1 MRLDGKVVLLT
12 GASSGMGKEM
22 ALLFAKEGA
31 KVVAV
36 ARRRDRLDQVSEEA
50 AGLSGQVVGLEGD
63 VTKLEDIDK
72 MVDFAM
78 DKYGRIDVLVNNAGI
93 MDNFTPLADVSDE
106 LWDRVLNLNLL
117 APMKLMRKII
127 PIMEKQEKGNIINTS
142 SLGGLYGA
150 RAGAAY
156 TASKFALT
164 GLTKNVAYMY
174 AEKGIRANAICPGGV
189 DTEIMSSLQPNEFGM
204 ERIMKG
210 VSNNPRSGSGRE
222 IANIALF
229 LASDE
234 SSFINGDTIVADAGW
249 TAY

>member
-12 GASSGMGKEM
+12 GASAGIGKDM

-36 ARRRDRLDQVSEEA
+36 ARRMERLEEISKEA
-50 AGLSGQVVGLEGD
+50 KDLAGEVTPLEGD
-63 VTKLEDIDK
+63 VSQSSSIDN
-72 MVDFAM
+72 MVDFTM
-78 DKYGRIDVLVNNAGI
+78 EKYGRIDVLVNNAGVL
-93 MDNFTPLADVSDE
+93 DNFKPLGELDDE
-106 LWDRVLNLNLL
+106 LWDRVININLT
-117 APMKLMRKII
+117 APMKLSRKVL
-127 PIMEKQEKGNIINTS
+127 PIMEKQEAGNIINIS
-142 SLGGLYGA
+142 SLGGLHGG

-156 TASKFALT
+156 SASKFGLT

-189 DTEIMSSLQPNEFGM
+189 DTEIMSTFEPSEFGM

-210 VSNNPRSGSGRE
+210 TANNIRSGSGKE

-234 SSFINGDTIVADAGW
+234 SSFISGDTIVADAGW
-249 TAY
+249 SAY

>member
-12 GASSGMGKEM
+12 GASSGIGKST

-36 ARRRDRLDQVSEEA
+36 ARRMEKLEEISKEGA
-50 AGLSGQVVGLEGD
+50 DLAGEIVAFRGD
-63 VTKLEDIDK
+63 ISVDEDIDN
-72 MVDFAM
+72 MVAYAM
-78 DKYGRIDVLVNNAGI
+78 ERYGRIDVLMNNAGVL
-93 MDNFTPLADVSDE
+93 DNFTPLDEVTDE
-106 LWDRVLNLNLL
+106 LWDRVININLT
-117 APMKLMRKII
+117 APMKLTRKVL
-127 PIMEKQEKGNIINTS
+127 PIMIKQEKGNIINTS
-142 SLGGLYGA
+142 SLGGLYGG
-150 RAGAAY
+150 RAGTAY
-156 TASKFALT
+156 SASKFGLT

-174 AEKGIRANAICPGGV
+174 APKGIRCNAICPGGV
-189 DTEIMSSLQPNEFGM
+189 ETEIMSNLQPSEYGM

-210 VSNNPRSGSGRE
+210 TVNNPRSGSADE

-234 SSFINGDTIVADAGW
+234 SSFVSGDTIVADAGW

>member
-1 MRLDGKVVLLT
+1 MRLDGKIVLLT
-12 GASSGMGKEM
+12 GASGGMGKDM

-36 ARRRDRLDQVSEEA
+36 ARRMSKLEEVSKEA
-50 AGLSGQVVGLEGD
+50 EALAGEVAPFEGD
-63 VTKLEDIDK
+63 VSNTDSIDA

-78 DKYGRIDVLVNNAGI
+78 EKYGSIDILVNNAGI
-93 MDNFTPLADVSDE
+93 MDNFVPLGDLSDE
-106 LWDRVLNLNLL
+106 LWDKVMTINLE
-117 APMKLMRKII
+117 APMKLMRKVV
-127 PIMEKQEKGNIINTS
+127 PIMEKQEKGNIINIS
-142 SLGGLYGA
+142 SLGGIYGA

-156 TASKFALT
+156 TASKYALT

-189 DTEIMSSLQPNEFGM
+189 ETDIMSTLQPNEFGM

-210 VSNNPRSGSGRE
+210 TANNPRSGTGQE